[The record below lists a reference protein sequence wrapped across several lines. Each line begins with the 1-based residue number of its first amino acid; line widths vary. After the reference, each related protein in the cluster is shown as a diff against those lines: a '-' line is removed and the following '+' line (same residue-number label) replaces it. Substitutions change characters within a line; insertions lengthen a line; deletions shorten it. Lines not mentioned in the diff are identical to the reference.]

1 MHYSHLSY
9 LTNLHNK
16 AIGRAYARVERGE
29 LVMGG
34 IERAA
39 RVCVIG
45 GDGLLLVSPPPPD

>member
-16 AIGRAYARVERGE
+16 AIGRAYARIERGE